1 MSKEVG
7 ETHKTFEPGIK
18 YLPFSG
24 NTVSSDLEISSV
36 AKIAVTDNQKALK
49 PMWRPGQILRCQ
61 CRSGISLKDDTV
73 SLNNTPS
80 AKAKN
85 NVARIFDVPVKSA
98 IFNEALRLER
108 FGVGIEFLIT
118 SHTPVITVRISV
130 LTYLENTRDLT
141 MN

>member
-61 CRSGISLKDDTV
+61 CRSGISLK
-73 SLNNTPS
+73 
-80 AKAKN
+80 
-85 NVARIFDVPVKSA
+85 R
-98 IFNEALRLER
+98 
-108 FGVGIEFLIT
+108 
-118 SHTPVITVRISV
+118 
-130 LTYLENTRDLT
+130 
-141 MN
+141 